1 MVQYRGYQQIGGNDM
16 INYDGRQFVST
27 ENTANGEV
35 SSKTLF
41 VYKQEGN
48 IISASYSG
56 GEITQGTLIGLV
68 NENGSLE
75 FRYNHINIKNEIRG
89 GKCLSTPEILSD
101 GRIKLYEQWQWHD
114 DEVTEGSSVIE
125 EVII

>member
-1 MVQYRGYQQIGGNDM
+1 M
-16 INYDGRQFVST
+16 INYNGRTFVST

-41 VYKQEGN
+41 EYKQEGN
-48 IISASYSG
+48 IISANYSG

-68 NENGSLE
+68 NENDSLE

-101 GRIKLYEQWQWHD
+101 GRIKLYEQWQWYD
-114 DEVTEGSSVIE
+114 DEATEGSSVIE